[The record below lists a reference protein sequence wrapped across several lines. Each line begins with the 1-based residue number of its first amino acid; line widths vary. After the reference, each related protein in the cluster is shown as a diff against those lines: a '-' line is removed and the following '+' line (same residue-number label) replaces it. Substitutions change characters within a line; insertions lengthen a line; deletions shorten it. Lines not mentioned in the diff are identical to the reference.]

1 MMVCDCY
8 CFIAALIAIEVKIIA
23 MNGNLTR
30 RDFFG
35 AAGIVAVTLYFSADT
50 KAQTSRRANKKHQSV
65 NDIFSIIKQDHVEF
79 LKTLNRMGTTSDSRT
94 RGQEFAL
101 LRQSLLPHA
110 KAEEVILYSVIQDQN
125 TRLKAEEE
133 HHVME
138 RIIIDMKNI
147 QLSDERWAA
156 KLSVLKDILDH
167 HLRDEESA
175 IFKMAKDRVSKGQAL
190 EMAEKFQ
197 AMKQELRS
205 AVQ

>member
-1 MMVCDCY
+1 
-8 CFIAALIAIEVKIIA
+8 
-23 MNGNLTR
+23 MNSHLTR

-35 AAGIVAVTLYFSADT
+35 AAGVAAFTLCFSADT
-50 KAQTSRRANKKHQSV
+50 KAQTNRKVTRKSQSV

-79 LKTLNRMGTTSDSRT
+79 LNTLNRMGTTSDSRT

-110 KAEEVILYSVIQDQN
+110 KAEEVILYSVIQNQN
-125 TRLKAEEE
+125 TRLKAQEE

-156 KLSVLKDILDH
+156 KLSVLKDMFDH
-167 HLRDEESA
+167 HLREEESA
-175 IFKMAKDRVSKGQAL
+175 IFKMARDRVSKSQAL

-197 AMKQELRS
+197 AMKQELRG

>member
-1 MMVCDCY
+1 
-8 CFIAALIAIEVKIIA
+8 
-23 MNGNLTR
+23 MNGHLTR

-35 AAGIVAVTLYFSADT
+35 AAGIAAFTLYFSADT
-50 KAQTSRRANKKHQSV
+50 KAQTNRRADKKHQSV
-65 NDIFSIIKQDHVEF
+65 NDIFSMIKQDHVEF

-110 KAEEVILYSVIQDQN
+110 KAEEVILYSVIQNQN

-147 QLSDERWAA
+147 QLSDERWVA
-156 KLSVLKDILDH
+156 KLSVLKDVLDH
-167 HLRDEESA
+167 HLREEEST
-175 IFKMAKDRVSKGQAL
+175 IFRMARDRVSKTQAV

-197 AMKQELRS
+197 AMKQELRGS
-205 AVQ
+205 VQ

>member
-65 NDIFSIIKQDHVEF
+65 NDIFSIIKQDHTEF
-79 LKTLNRMGTTSDSRT
+79 LKTVNRMGTTSDSRT

-110 KAEEVILYSVIQDQN
+110 KAEEVILYSVIQNQN
-125 TRLKAEEE
+125 TRLKGEEE

-156 KLSVLKDILDH
+156 KLDVLKDILDH
-167 HLRDEESA
+167 HLREEESA
-175 IFKMAKDRVSKGQAL
+175 IFKMAKDRVSTIQAI
-190 EMAEKFQ
+190 EMAEKFK
-197 AMKQELRS
+197 AMKQELRG

>member
-1 MMVCDCY
+1 
-8 CFIAALIAIEVKIIA
+8 
-23 MNGNLTR
+23 MNDHLTR
-30 RDFFG
+30 RDFFC
-35 AAGIVAVTLYFSADT
+35 AAGITGFTLYFCAAT
-50 KAQTSRRANKKHQSV
+50 EAQTHRKAIKQAATV
-65 NDIFSIIKQDHVEF
+65 NDIFSVIKQDHLEF
-79 LKTLNRMGTTSDSRT
+79 FKTLNRMESTSDSRT

-110 KAEEVILYSVIQDQN
+110 KAEEVILFSVIQNRN

-133 HHVME
+133 HHVIE

-167 HLRDEESA
+167 HLREEESS
-175 IFKMAKDRVSKGQAL
+175 IFKMARGLVSKNQAV
-190 EMAEKFQ
+190 EMANRFL
-197 AMKQELRS
+197 AMRQELRG

>member
-1 MMVCDCY
+1 MIVSDCY
-8 CFIAALIAIEVKIIA
+8 SFIAALIAIEVKIIA
-23 MNGNLTR
+23 MNVNLTR

-35 AAGIVAVTLYFSADT
+35 AAGFVAVTLYFSADT
-50 KAQTSRRANKKHQSV
+50 KAQTSRRANKKQQPV
-65 NDIFSIIKQDHVEF
+65 NDIFSVINQDHMEF
-79 LKTLNRMGTTSDSRT
+79 LKTVNRMGTTSDSRT

-110 KAEEVILYSVIQDQN
+110 KAEEVILYSVIQNQN

-156 KLSVLKDILDH
+156 KLGVLKDILDH
-167 HLRDEESA
+167 HLREEENA
-175 IFKMAKDRVSKGQAL
+175 IFKMAKDGVSTTQAI

-197 AMKQELRS
+197 AMKQELRG